1 MLSKSMIIII
11 NLNITRVLY
20 TFVPIIGTCY
30 NLLQLHMYPII
41 SYFIIFNFYTIHWKE
56 IDESMGVCMKI

>member
-1 MLSKSMIIII
+1 MLLKSIIIII
-11 NLNITRVLY
+11 NLNIIRVLY
-20 TFVPIIGTCY
+20 AFVPIIDTCY

-56 IDESMGVCMKI
+56 IDESMGVYIKI